1 MTTFVKSDHQFLAFS
16 SQIWNYSIQPFQEI
30 MIIIWNFRFNVIS
43 TLAKQNIQK
52 EKIIKCT

>member
-1 MTTFVKSDHQFLAFS
+1 MATFVKSDQFLAFS

-30 MIIIWNFRFNVIS
+30 MIIIWNFRFNVIY